1 MNFVELTRHDS
12 EPVWVNMELVHLM
25 VRRDDATV
33 LRFVIGVGGGGGIET
48 ETVQETPFDILRM
61 H

>member
-1 MNFVELTRHDS
+1 MKFTQLTRKDGEH
-12 EPVWVNMELVHLM
+12 VWVNLEHVHHM

-48 ETVQETPFDILRM
+48 ETVQETPFDILRKY
-61 H
+61 

>member
-1 MNFVELTRHDS
+1 
-12 EPVWVNMELVHLM
+12 M

-48 ETVQETPFDILRM
+48 ETVQETPLDILRK

>member
-48 ETVQETPFDILRM
+48 ETVQETPLDILRK

>member
-1 MNFVELTRHDS
+1 
-12 EPVWVNMELVHLM
+12 
-25 VRRDDATV
+25 

-48 ETVQETPFDILRM
+48 ETVQETPLDILRK

>member
-1 MNFVELTRHDS
+1 MQFIQLTRHDG
-12 EPVWVNMELVHLM
+12 EHVWVNMEQVHLM

-48 ETVQETPFDILRM
+48 ETVQETPLDILRK

>member
-12 EPVWVNMELVHLM
+12 EPVWVNMEQVHLM

-48 ETVQETPFDILRM
+48 ETVQETPLDILRK